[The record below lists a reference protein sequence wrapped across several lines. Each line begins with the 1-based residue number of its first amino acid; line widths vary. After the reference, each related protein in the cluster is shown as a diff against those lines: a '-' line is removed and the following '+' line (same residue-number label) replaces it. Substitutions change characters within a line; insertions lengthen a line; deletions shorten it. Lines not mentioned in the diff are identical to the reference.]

1 MWRMLGFV
9 KPLAGVMVVSVV
21 CGVAGFCCA
30 TGIPVLAA
38 EEVFALAG
46 AGSLAWPLATVCWVL
61 AAMALSR
68 GVLHY
73 VEQRCNHYIAF
84 RLLAHIRDLVFGAL
98 RKLAPAK
105 LAGRDRG
112 SLVSTV
118 TSDVELLEVFFAH
131 TISPICIAVL
141 MAIVGAAFL
150 WQLAPAFA
158 LVALVAWALVGVAV
172 PLAVSRGS
180 GDAGRRQRDLAG
192 SLSGYVL
199 DGLRGLGEV
208 LQFGAGASRLDG
220 LDARSRELVGA
231 EREVRRAGATR
242 VFCRE
247 RRDPSRHHRR
257 AGAGHAACCRRRGD
271 PRGHRAGDGLCALEL
286 WPLCGTCQPWRH
298 ASGHACLRCARVGDL
313 GREAPGRGGREGRRR
328 DLLGR
333 LGRAR
338 GLLVWR

>member
-9 KPLAGVMVVSVV
+9 RPLAGVMVVSVV

-61 AAMALSR
+61 AAMALAR
-68 GVLHY
+68 GVFHY

-141 MAIVGAAFL
+141 MATPAAGSATL
-150 WQLAPAFA
+150 RGRSPATCWTA
-158 LVALVAWALVGVAV
+158 SAAWARCCSLVPAR
-172 PLAVSRGS
+172 LAST
-180 GDAGRRQRDLAG
+180 
-192 SLSGYVL
+192 
-199 DGLRGLGEV
+199 GLTPAR
-208 LQFGAGASRLDG
+208 ASWL
-220 LDARSRELVGA
+220 ARSARCAGLV
-231 EREVRRAGATR
+231 RAG
-242 VFCRE
+242 
-247 RRDPSRHHRR
+247 
-257 AGAGHAACCRRRGD
+257 
-271 PRGHRAGDGLCALEL
+271 
-286 WPLCGTCQPWRH
+286 
-298 ASGHACLRCARVGDL
+298 
-313 GREAPGRGGREGRRR
+313 
-328 DLLGR
+328 LLP
-333 LGRAR
+333 
-338 GLLVWR
+338 

>member
-1 MWRMLGFV
+1 MARRDTGNAAREQSGARIMWRMLGFV
-9 KPLAGVMVVSVV
+9 RPLAGVMVVSVA

-38 EEVFALAG
+38 EEVLALAG

-61 AAMALSR
+61 AAMALAR

-84 RLLAHIRDLVFGAL
+84 RLLAHIRDLVFGSL

-112 SLVSTV
+112 NLVSTV

-141 MAIVGAAFL
+141 MAVVGAVFL

-172 PLAVSRGS
+172 PLAVSRCLGRRRPQAARPCWVALRLR
-180 GDAGRRQRDLAG
+180 AGR
-192 SLSGYVL
+192 
-199 DGLRGLGEV
+199 
-208 LQFGAGASRLDG
+208 
-220 LDARSRELVGA
+220 
-231 EREVRRAGATR
+231 
-242 VFCRE
+242 
-247 RRDPSRHHRR
+247 P
-257 AGAGHAACCRRRGD
+257 
-271 PRGHRAGDGLCALEL
+271 PR
-286 WPLCGTCQPWRH
+286 
-298 ASGHACLRCARVGDL
+298 
-313 GREAPGRGGREGRRR
+313 PGRGAAVWCRRVSPR
-328 DLLGR
+328 R
-333 LGRAR
+333 P
-338 GLLVWR
+338 